1 MTAPRFFA
9 DDVSADRISLTGDEA
24 RHAVKV
30 LRLRPGEEITISDG
44 AGTVAYAVVE
54 EAATKLT
61 AQVERR
67 VTEPRPRPELVVFQA
82 IPTHGKL
89 DLVVQKLTEVGVG
102 AIHLFAAERSVAR
115 WDSGKGEAHAARL
128 GEIAYQASKQSRRA
142 WLARVVAPVRVS
154 DIAPPAET
162 FALHE
167 EASMRLGAALPDE
180 PPDAVGLVVGPEGG
194 LTEAEVSWF
203 RERGVTPV
211 TLGPLIL
218 RTETAALVA
227 ASVIL
232 ARYGL
237 IA

>member
-1 MTAPRFFA
+1 LTAPRFFA

-167 EASMRLGAALPDE
+167 EASLESHRIAARARAELAGLPLSRESD
-180 PPDAVGLVVGPEGG
+180 
-194 LTEAEVSWF
+194 LTKAREVRS
-203 RERGVTPV
+203 
-211 TLGPLIL
+211 
-218 RTETAALVA
+218 
-227 ASVIL
+227 
-232 ARYGL
+232 
-237 IA
+237 